1 MANTLIIKF
10 KLLLNSPTIVRLL
23 AGTGWSLTGEI
34 LSKGLLFLSWIIVA
48 RLLGKVGYG
57 QFGIIRSTITMFAIF
72 GGLGLGL
79 TANKFVAENRS
90 SNKLFAGQ
98 IIGMTQIFAF
108 VSGLLLAGL
117 ILIFSN
123 YIAITLLKAPFLE
136 NELKLTAIML
146 FFSSINGAQIGILQ
160 GLEAYKKLAL
170 LNAIQGVTAFPLFAL
185 GTYYFGLSGSI
196 SAFALNIII
205 STLLFQIVIQKELK
219 LKGIVVYFK
228 NIKDTISIFWSFSL
242 PAALT
247 GIAVSPFKWYSEALL
262 VKFSGFDNLGIFQ
275 AAIVI
280 SSIVIAI
287 ASTLNAPLISIA
299 ANSSGNKSD
308 MKLQYITMYSSWYA
322 FLILSVPFLIFPKIL
337 IFLFGDQ
344 FNDPNLIK
352 TSILMLLWCG
362 MMLYYQG
369 ITRFIMLNNS
379 IWFLFSTN
387 IFEGL
392 TLIGAFYFFRTQGAL
407 GLGYAYVLSY
417 VIRIII
423 SLPYIYIKKLM
434 PNKIL
439 FDKYFW
445 ISVTLFFTI
454 VFFLIK

>member
-1 MANTLIIKF
+1 MAKTLILKF
-10 KLLLNSPTIVRLL
+10 KSFLNTPTIARLIS
-23 AGTGWSLTGEI
+23 GTGWSLTGEI

-90 SNKLFAGQ
+90 TNKFFAGQ

-108 VSGLLLAGL
+108 VSGLLLAVL
-117 ILIFSN
+117 VLIFSE
-123 YIAITLLKAPFLE
+123 YIAVSLLKAPFLE
-136 NELKLTAIML
+136 NELKLTAVML
-146 FFSSINGAQIGILQ
+146 FFSSMNGAQIGILQ
-160 GLEAYKKLAL
+160 GLEAYKKLAF
-170 LNAIQGVTAFPLFAL
+170 LNTIQGVTAFPLFAL

-196 SAFALNIII
+196 FAFALNIII
-205 STLLFQIVIQKELK
+205 TTILFQIVIQKELK
-219 LKGIVVYFK
+219 LKGIVIYFK
-228 NIKDTISIFWSFSL
+228 NIRDTISVFWGFSL
-242 PAALT
+242 PVALT

-262 VKFSGFDNLGIFQ
+262 VKFCGFDNLGIFQ

-280 SSIVIAI
+280 TSIVIAI

-299 ANSSGNKSD
+299 SNSNGDNSD
-308 MKLQYITMYSSWYA
+308 IKLQYITMYSSWYA
-322 FLILSVPFLIFPKIL
+322 FLVLSVPFLIFPNL
-337 IFLFGDQ
+337 LVYLFGDQ
-344 FNDPNLIK
+344 FDDPDLFKI
-352 TSILMLLWCG
+352 SILMLLWCG

-379 IWFLFSTN
+379 IWFLLSTN

-392 TLIGAFYFFRTQGAL
+392 TLIGAFYFFRNQGAL

-417 VIRIII
+417 IVRIII
-423 SLPYIYIKKLM
+423 SLPYIYFKKLM

-445 ISVTLFFTI
+445 ISVLLFFII

>member
-299 ANSSGNKSD
+299 ANSSGNQSD

>member
-1 MANTLIIKF
+1 MANTLIKKF

-23 AGTGWSLTGEI
+23 TGTGWSLTGEI

-146 FFSSINGAQIGILQ
+146 FFSAINGAQIGILQ

-299 ANSSGNKSD
+299 ANSSGNQSD

>member
-1 MANTLIIKF
+1 MIKKLIIKF

-146 FFSSINGAQIGILQ
+146 FFSAINGAQIGILQ

-228 NIKDTISIFWSFSL
+228 NVRDTLSIFWSFSL

-299 ANSSGNKSD
+299 ANSNADQRD

-322 FLILSVPFLIFPKIL
+322 FLILSVPFLIFPNIL
-337 IFLFGDQ
+337 IFLFGNQ

-352 TSILMLLWCG
+352 TSILMMLWCG

-417 VIRIII
+417 VVRIII

>member
-1 MANTLIIKF
+1 MVNTLILKF
-10 KLLLNSPTIVRLL
+10 KSLINTPTIERLL
-23 AGTGWSLTGEI
+23 TGTGWSLTGEI
-34 LSKGLLFLSWIIVA
+34 LSKGLMFLSWIIVA

-90 SNKLFAGQ
+90 FNKLFAGQ

-108 VSGLLLAGL
+108 ISGLILAGL

-123 YIAITLLKAPFLE
+123 YIAITLLKAPFLV

-146 FFSSINGAQIGILQ
+146 LFTAMNGAQIGILQ
-160 GLEAYKKLAL
+160 GLEAYKKLAF
-170 LNAIQGVTAFPLFAL
+170 LNAFQGITAFPLFAI
-185 GTYYFGLSGSI
+185 GTYYFALSGAI
-196 SAFALNIII
+196 SAFVINIII
-205 STLLFQIVIQKELK
+205 STILFQIVIQKELK
-219 LKGIVVYFK
+219 IKEIVVFFK
-228 NIKDTISIFWSFSL
+228 NIRNTLSVFWSFSL

-275 AAIVI
+275 AAIVVT
-280 SSIVIAI
+280 SIVISI
-287 ASTLNAPLISIA
+287 ASTLHAPLISIS
-299 ANSSGNKSD
+299 ANSKGYSSN
-308 MKLQYITMYSSWYA
+308 MKLQYVTIYSSWYV

-337 IFLFGDQ
+337 IVFFGEQ
-344 FNDPNLIK
+344 FNDPNLFK
-352 TSILMLLWCG
+352 TSLLMMLWCG

-369 ITRFIMLNNS
+369 ITRIIMLNNS

-392 TLIGAFYFFRTQGAL
+392 ILIVAFYFFRTQGAL
-407 GLGYAYVLSY
+407 GLGYAYVFSY
-417 VIRIII
+417 VVRIII
-423 SLPYIYIKKLM
+423 SLPYIYFKKLI

-445 ISVTLFFTI
+445 ISVLLFFTI
-454 VFFLIK
+454 VLFLIK

>member
-1 MANTLIIKF
+1 MVQTLRLKF
-10 KLLLNSPTIVRLL
+10 KSLLNSPTIVRLL
-23 AGTGWSLTGEI
+23 AGTGWSLMGEI

-108 VSGLLLAGL
+108 VSGLILAGL
-117 ILIFSN
+117 ILIFSH
-123 YIAITLLKAPFLE
+123 YISTTLLKAPFLE
-136 NELKLTAIML
+136 NELKLTAVML
-146 FFSSINGAQIGILQ
+146 FFSAMNGAQIGILQ
-160 GLEAYKKLAL
+160 GLEAYKKLAF
-170 LNAIQGVTAFPLFAL
+170 LNAFQGITAFPLFAI

-196 SAFALNIII
+196 SAFAINIII
-205 STLLFQIVIQKELK
+205 STILFQIVIQKELK
-219 LKGIVVYFK
+219 IKGIVVYFK
-228 NIKDTISIFWSFSL
+228 NVRDTLSVFWSFSL

-280 SSIVIAI
+280 TSIVIAI

-299 ANSSGNKSD
+299 ANSKGDQSD
-308 MKLQYITMYSSWYA
+308 MKLQYVTMYSSWYA

-337 IFLFGDQ
+337 IVFFGEQ
-344 FNDPNLIK
+344 FNDPNLFK
-352 TSILMLLWCG
+352 TSLLMMLWCG

-369 ITRFIMLNNS
+369 ITRIIMLNNS
-379 IWFLFSTN
+379 IWFLFCTN
-387 IFEGL
+387 IFEGV
-392 TLIGAFYFFRTQGAL
+392 TLIGSFYFFRTQGAL

-417 VIRIII
+417 VVRIII
-423 SLPYIYIKKLM
+423 SLPYICLKKLM
-434 PNKIL
+434 PSKIL

-445 ISVTLFFTI
+445 ISVLLFFTI